1 MAVMAA
7 MEWAMAVMAWADMA
21 VVMADMVLE
30 AMADMDPS
38 MVVVVMACGGRP
50 TPAGGAVLAHMEGMA
65 DGAVMAWALGDEA
78 LA

>member
-1 MAVMAA
+1 
-7 MEWAMAVMAWADMA
+7 
-21 VVMADMVLE
+21 
-30 AMADMDPS
+30 
-38 MVVVVMACGGRP
+38 MACGGRP